1 MLIDGI
7 YLDGKTSKRHNARL
21 EVINDHKLTHIHL
34 TEQQQSLSFEFNQC
48 SIESRLGNTP
58 REIAFT
64 DAQLFI
70 TDNNDDIDTFSHWQ
84 SIENKSNKSFLYR
97 LENNVPLISVFT
109 IATIILLYS
118 AIVYGI
124 PSAAKV
130 IAHNAPDFTSDK
142 FFSSLDVLDKT
153 VFEPSELSANKQQE
167 IRALA
172 APYLAQHPELEAQ
185 LEFRSGMQANALAL
199 PNGVIVFTDDFV
211 ELAQSN
217 DQLVAVLFHEL
228 GHLKHKHMTQRI
240 LQDAMIT
247 LMVVFITG
255 DVETFDLITGLP
267 TLILDMAHSRGF
279 ELEADNYALQ
289 QLKQHDIPLQSFVS
303 IMQNLEN
310 YYHEIDDD
318 TGSKLTDFLSTHPTT
333 EQRVKLAEQFKS
345 AL

>member
-21 EVINDHKLTHIHL
+21 EVVNDHKLTRIHL

-48 SIESRLGNTP
+48 NIESRLGNTP

-70 TDNNDDIDTFSHWQ
+70 TNNNDDIDTFSQWQ
-84 SIENKSNKSFLYR
+84 NNENKKSFLYH
-97 LENNVPLISVFT
+97 LENNIPLISVFT
-109 IATIILLYS
+109 IAAILLLYS
-118 AIVYGI
+118 TIVYGI

-130 IAHNAPDFTSDK
+130 IDHNAPSFTSDK
-142 FFSSLDVLDKT
+142 LFSSLDILDET
-153 VFEPSELSANKQQE
+153 VFEPSELSTKKQQR
-167 IRALA
+167 IRKLV
-172 APYLAQHPELEAQ
+172 APYLANHHDLQPK

-211 ELAQSN
+211 ELAQSDN
-217 DQLVAVLFHEL
+217 QLLAVLFHEL
-228 GHLKHKHMTQRI
+228 GHLKHKHMTQRL

-247 LMVVFITG
+247 LLVVFITG

-289 QLKQHDIPLQSFVS
+289 QLNQHNIPLQSFVL
-303 IMQNLEN
+303 IMQNLGS
-310 YYHEIDDD
+310 YYHEKNDEK
-318 TGSKLTDFLSTHPTT
+318 SNKLADFISTHPTT
-333 EQRVKLAEQFKS
+333 EQRIKMAEKFNQQP
-345 AL
+345 

>member
-21 EVINDHKLTHIHL
+21 EVINDHKLIHIHL
-34 TEQQQSLSFEFNQC
+34 TDQQQSLCFDFKQC
-48 SIESRLGNTP
+48 NIESRLGNTP

-70 TDNNDDIDTFSHWQ
+70 TDNNDDVDTFSQWQ
-84 SIENKSNKSFLYR
+84 HSSNNKSLLYR
-97 LENNVPLISVFT
+97 LENNLPMISVFT
-109 IATIILLYS
+109 LATIVFLYS

-130 IAHNAPDFTSDK
+130 IAHNAPSFTSDK
-142 FFSSLDVLDKT
+142 FFSSLDVLDNT
-153 VFEPSELSANKQQE
+153 VFEPSELSMDKQQE

-172 APYLAQHPELEAQ
+172 SPYLALHSDLTPK

-199 PNGVIVFTDDFV
+199 PNGVIVFTDEFV
-211 ELAQSN
+211 KLAQSD

-267 TLILDMAHSRGF
+267 TLILDMTYSREF
-279 ELEADNYALQ
+279 EIEADNYALQ
-289 QLKQHDIPLQSFVS
+289 QLDKHNIPLQSFVS
-303 IMQNLEN
+303 IMRNLES
-310 YYHEIDDD
+310 YYQADDD
-318 TGSKLTDFLSTHPTT
+318 SQSGSFTDFLSTHPST